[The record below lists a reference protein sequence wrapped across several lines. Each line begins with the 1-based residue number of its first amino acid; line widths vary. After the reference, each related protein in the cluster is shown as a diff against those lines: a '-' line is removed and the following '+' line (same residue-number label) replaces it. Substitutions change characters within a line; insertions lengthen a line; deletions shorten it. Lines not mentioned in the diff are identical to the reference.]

1 MKLRF
6 RDRGDI
12 FWIFVWPVL
21 MIILSASIFI
31 PLNIDKPITLDIGV
45 INRDLNSTLP
55 FNGTY
60 LIEILNSTTI
70 NQTNL
75 FNIKTYINKS
85 LMIEDVRR
93 GNLDTGLYIPSN
105 FSQSL
110 IYNQAEL
117 EIYIYPG
124 DLQKKQIIKG
134 LLSEFFQ
141 RLSEEIS
148 IRKIDYMIKYIPFE
162 NMSMGYNVTPGIIRD
177 YFLGIAS
184 PLNITYL
191 ELTPETINNRAK
203 ILGWFTFGAVGI
215 VMLYAGL
222 WLGGVMVVEEKDEG
236 TLRRILASPSKPSEM
251 LIGKTLAAIV
261 ILGISGILTVAI
273 GILSG
278 A

>member
-1 MKLRF
+1 MRWGPIKAFLIKTLKVRF

-31 PLNIDKPITLDIGV
+31 PPNVDKPITLDIGV

-93 GNLDTGLYIPSN
+93 GNLDAGLYIPSN

-117 EIYIYPG
+117 EIYIYSG

-191 ELTPETINNRAK
+191 ELTPETINN
-203 ILGWFTFGAVGI
+203 
-215 VMLYAGL
+215 
-222 WLGGVMVVEEKDEG
+222 
-236 TLRRILASPSKPSEM
+236 
-251 LIGKTLAAIV
+251 
-261 ILGISGILTVAI
+261 
-273 GILSG
+273 
-278 A
+278 